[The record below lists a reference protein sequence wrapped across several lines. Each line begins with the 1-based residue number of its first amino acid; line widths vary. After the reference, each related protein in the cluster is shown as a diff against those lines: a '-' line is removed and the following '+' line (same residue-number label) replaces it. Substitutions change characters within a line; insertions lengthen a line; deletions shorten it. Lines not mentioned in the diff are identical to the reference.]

1 MPSELGAPY
10 VFGEVILVPFP
21 FTNQTAVKKRPAV
34 VVSGAEFNRLRPDLI
49 MMPITS
55 QLKSE
60 TNFGEVWIAEWEAAN
75 LLKPSA
81 VKPHIAT
88 LEQTLVLKRLGC
100 MQSIDLPQLRA
111 AISAILG

>member
-1 MPSELGAPY
+1 MPSEVGTPY
-10 VFGEVILVPFP
+10 VFGEVVLVPFP

-55 QLKSE
+55 QLRSE
-60 TNFGEVWIAEWEAAN
+60 ANFGEVWIVEWEAAN

-88 LEQTLVLKRLGC
+88 LEQALVIKRLGHL
-100 MQSIDLPQLRA
+100 QSIDLPQLRV
-111 AISAILG
+111 AISAVLG